1 MKVFTKRT
9 LTSIVYVVVMLALC
23 LLKWLVPDI
32 SVNGVTQHLGSLGFD
47 ALFCAIAIIGSME
60 FVNAVNHASDAAGDM
75 LRISQIQKVFTVAF
89 CAIIVPLYVAIEIFM
104 PTEGFL
110 ACACAFALYAA
121 FIAGTSVFDHGNS
134 TVKGAICCIFIML
147 YCGVLTA
154 LFSAINHLPK
164 NSMLAILTL
173 IMCTMLTDAG
183 AYLVGKTLK
192 RFVPLKLAPKLSPNK
207 TVIGAVGGMIGGV
220 LGGLLAYV
228 IMMCFGG
235 MNGGEA
241 WLVNL
246 NEGVFFTFTS
256 TAIHPILSIIL
267 ISLVTAVMVQI
278 GDLFESAIKRECGIK
293 DMGKILPGHGGVLD
307 RFDGM
312 LCCGIIVLFCFGT
325 III

>member
-23 LLKWLVPDI
+23 LLKWLVPGI
-32 SVNGVTQHLGSLGFD
+32 SVNGSTQFLGSLGFD
-47 ALFCAIAIIGSME
+47 ALFCAIAVIGSLE
-60 FVNAVNHASDAAGDM
+60 FVNAVNHTSDQVSDK

-110 ACACAFALYAA
+110 ACACAFAVYAA

-228 IMMCFGG
+228 IIMCFGG
-235 MNGGEA
+235 MNGGDA

-246 NEGVFFTFTS
+246 NDGVFFTFTS
-256 TAIHPILSIIL
+256 TAIHPIVSIIL

-293 DMGKILPGHGGVLD
+293 DMGKLLPGHGGVLD